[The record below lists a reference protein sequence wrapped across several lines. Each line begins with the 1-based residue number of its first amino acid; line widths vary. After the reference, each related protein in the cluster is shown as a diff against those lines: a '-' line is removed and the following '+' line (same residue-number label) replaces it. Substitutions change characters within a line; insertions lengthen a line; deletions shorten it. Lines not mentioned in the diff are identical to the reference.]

1 MFSTLTFNM
10 QNGQLWDDASPDDT
24 PVDLD
29 ASVAF
34 IQEQDCD
41 IVFLQEVECGFE
53 GGGQIEPPPNY
64 EFLRSRLAGYHSVF
78 GYPLKNPLELPFGL
92 GLAIFSKTPLRNFF
106 RIDLPPADIRFEYA
120 GIERRPSHRLLV
132 AAETEIEGR
141 AVRLINTHLQAFFM
155 IKASS
160 NDHREQRDLVEQELR
175 RSVAPTLLAGD
186 FNSSPEET
194 LLAQFGEAG
203 FRSAQA
209 DQVTW
214 KRMPFVVDHIF
225 YNAPFRLESSRV
237 VPTKAS
243 DHDAVRAEFSFV

>member
-24 PVDLD
+24 PIDLA
-29 ASVAF
+29 ASAAF

-41 IVFLQEVECGFE
+41 IVFLQEVECGFD
-53 GGGQIEPPPNY
+53 GGHQVEPPPNY
-64 EFLRSRLAGYHSVF
+64 EFLRSRLAGYDSVF
-78 GYPLKNPLELPFGL
+78 GYPVKNPLELPFGL
-92 GLAIFSKTPLRNFF
+92 GLAIFSKTPLRGFH

-120 GIERRPSHRLLV
+120 GIERRPSHRLLIS
-132 AAETEIEGR
+132 AETEIGGK

-160 NDHREQRDLVEQELR
+160 NDFREQRDLVEAELR
-175 RSVAPTLLAGD
+175 RSETPTLLAGD
-186 FNSSPEET
+186 FNSAPEET
-194 LLAQFGEAG
+194 ILAQFGEAG
-203 FRSAQA
+203 FRTAQSTEP
-209 DQVTW
+209 TW
-214 KRMPFVVDHIF
+214 KRMSFVVDHIF

-237 VPTKAS
+237 VPTRVS